1 VKHNAKAQVEV
12 LSKGISELISED
24 QLIALIS
31 KSIADSAPLTVKA
44 GFDPSSPDIHL
55 GHTVLLNKL
64 RQFQNFGHK
73 VVFII
78 GDATARIGDPT
89 GRNKLRPRLS
99 EEEIKAN
106 AKTYQEQAYKVLIPE
121 LTETIYNNYWFGVM
135 GFADMMDLA
144 SRVTVSQIIQRDD
157 FQKRLASK
165 APLSLLELFYPLMQG
180 YDSVKIKADIEL
192 GGTDQKF
199 NLLMGRELQKEYGQK
214 PQAVMM
220 LPLLVGLDGKQKM
233 SKSLGNHVGI
243 EDAPN
248 DMFGKIMSISDKQM
262 IEYYQLLTDI
272 DGEAVQKSIDNQSKH
287 PKAAKEDLA
296 GLITARYHSPE
307 DAVRALDN
315 FRNVFSKGNQPD
327 EIKQI
332 SAQSGMTLLKLLI
345 ETAAVKS
352 GGEARRLIS
361 QNAVAINGEVK
372 TDPNE
377 ITSLSA
383 TPTILKV
390 GKRNYLSVIS
400 L

>member
-233 SKSLGNHVGI
+233 SKSLGNHIGI

>member
-1 VKHNAKAQVEV
+1 MKADAKAQVEV
-12 LSKGISELISED
+12 LKRGIAELISEE
-24 QLIALIS
+24 QLLALIS
-31 KSIADSAPLTVKA
+31 QSIVENKPLTVKA

-99 EEEIKAN
+99 EEAIKAN

-144 SRVTVSQIIQRDD
+144 SRVTVSQIIQRED

-165 APLSLLELFYPLMQG
+165 SPLSLLELFYPLMQG

-214 PQAVMM
+214 PQAVLM
-220 LPLLVGLDGKQKM
+220 LPLLVGLDGIQKM

-243 EDAPN
+243 EDLPN

-262 IEYYQLLTDI
+262 IEYYQLLTDV
-272 DGEAVQKSIDNQSKH
+272 DGNAVQKAIDDQSKH

-296 GLITARYHSPE
+296 YLLTARYHSDE
-307 DAVRALDN
+307 AADRALEN
-315 FRNVFSKGNQPD
+315 FRNIFSKGNQPD

-332 SAQSGMTLLKLLI
+332 SAQSGLTLLKLLI
-345 ETAAVKS
+345 ETQAVKS
-352 GGEARRLIS
+352 GGEARRLII
-361 QNAVAINGEVK
+361 QNAISLNGEVK
-372 TDPNE
+372 ANPNE
-377 ITSLSA
+377 VIELTPQPIT
-383 TPTILKV
+383 LKV
-390 GKRNYLSVIS
+390 GKRSYLNLIA

>member
-1 VKHNAKAQVEV
+1 MKHNAKAQVEV

>member
-1 VKHNAKAQVEV
+1 MKHNAKAQVEV

-233 SKSLGNHVGI
+233 SKSLGNHIGI